1 VTGRLALTGLLV
13 AAQASA
19 AAGTAE
25 KPPSD
30 PSPAPSCPAPGVMPG
45 PGVADPFHLP
55 TDAAKQ
61 LNADALAFY
70 RQGKWEEA
78 RQKYRAAEAADPQFL
93 APGLN
98 VACSFVRQERF
109 AEAVDE
115 VRRLLDTAYL
125 PWSDELATAADLG
138 ALKVR
143 PEGRALR
150 AILDEDRKKWAE
162 GLSDDVLFV
171 ARTRAP
177 LKLGNAGAAAGTFVL
192 GPRQEVFAWSPRTRR
207 YRQLTSEQGRVMLM
221 ARSRDGRRIAY
232 ATAEKLVMAPSR
244 ESQLRGVVIK
254 ELDLGTLSLVGEARA
269 GKDVG
274 WLAILQTR
282 TGFAYEVE
290 EHAALD
296 GKRGTYVLQ
305 DGELNLLRDT
315 GRQPAGRPAGV
326 RGVASLEGAFAR
338 PEKPTPLPGCA
349 GTVADVRPRKDGAV
363 PMVEVRLPGGR
374 TFTISGPFGGG
385 LTGLPSP

>member
-1 VTGRLALTGLLV
+1 MRGRLALAGLLV
-13 AAQASA
+13 AAQANA
-19 AAGTAE
+19 TGALAE
-25 KPPSD
+25 KPHTEAT
-30 PSPAPSCPAPGVMPG
+30 PAPTCPAPAVMPG

-55 TDAAKQ
+55 SDAAKQ

-109 AEAVDE
+109 AEAVTE

-177 LKLGNAGAAAGTFVL
+177 LKVGKGDNADPDAAGTFVL

-207 YRQLTSEQGRVMLM
+207 YRQLTSEQGRVLLLG
-221 ARSRDGRRIAY
+221 RSRDGRRIAY
-232 ATAEKLVMAPSR
+232 ATGEKWLLAPGQPPR
-244 ESQLRGVVIK
+244 LRGVVVK
-254 ELDLGTLSLVGEARA
+254 ELDLGTLAVLGEARIS
-269 GKDVG
+269 GDLG
-274 WLAILQTR
+274 RLEILQT
-282 TGFAYEVE
+282 GPSFAYRIDPG
-290 EHAALD
+290 AGKGATFAL
-296 GKRGTYVLQ
+296 R
-305 DGELNLLRDT
+305 E
-315 GRQPAGRPAGV
+315 GRLEPAPVPRTA
-326 RGVASLEGAFAR
+326 RAVASLTGRGAAATGEEALPDCR
-338 PEKPTPLPGCA
+338 GRVRDLLPPTA
-349 GTVADVRPRKDGAV
+349 GTASVQVRPGDGPPFV
-363 PMVEVRLPGGR
+363 
-374 TFTISGPFGGG
+374 ISGPFGGG
-385 LTGLPSP
+385 LAGLPIP